1 MGTMNTDES
10 RQINAGNGVYEQSAR
25 AKAAVSGAQSA
36 GAGSSVVHLDGGSG
50 SGDKSSQAQKEIQ
63 PNKPDAK
70 RVDGVKNPAG
80 DGKKPVG
87 NNGQTGTPDLSN
99 ATSIN
104 DRKV

>member
-36 GAGSSVVHLDGGSG
+36 GAGSSVVHLDGGTKAPSVDP
-50 SGDKSSQAQKEIQ
+50 SK
-63 PNKPDAK
+63 KPDK
-70 RVDGVKNPAG
+70 QVDNVKNPAG